1 VGRESVS
8 LCLGIVETPVVWRE
22 DLPHDAFRAWAV
34 VCFVVAYR
42 SQSHPRSL
50 DNRVD
55 MGVFVVL
62 TDAQDTQANEDRRGE
77 RL

>member
-1 VGRESVS
+1 MVRESVS
-8 LCLGIVETPVVWRE
+8 LCWAWSKRPSFGAKRFASCADIWQGVRVE
-22 DLPHDAFRAWAV
+22 RADT
-34 VCFVVAYR
+34 
-42 SQSHPRSL
+42 QHKTTSL
-50 DNRVD
+50 YSDNRVD